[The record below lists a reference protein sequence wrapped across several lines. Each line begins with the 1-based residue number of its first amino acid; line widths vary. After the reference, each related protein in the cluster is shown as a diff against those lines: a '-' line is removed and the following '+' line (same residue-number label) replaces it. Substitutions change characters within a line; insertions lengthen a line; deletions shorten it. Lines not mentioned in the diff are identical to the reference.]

1 MAVMRIAL
9 PLLFAAMAC
18 GAGVPENELAS
29 SGKPDGTELF
39 NTYCATCHGRKGN
52 MGINGA
58 KDLTLSTLS
67 RDEGIAVVTNGR
79 RLMMPYK
86 GTLQP
91 KEIEAV
97 VDHALT
103 LRTQR

>member
-1 MAVMRIAL
+1 MALRRWII
-9 PLLFAAMAC
+9 PFAFVLAAC
-18 GAGVPENELAS
+18 GAADPGDRAATAVND
-29 SGKPDGTELF
+29 DGADLF

-58 KDLTLSTLS
+58 KDLTVSTLG
-67 RDEGIAVVTNGR
+67 REEMIAVVTNGR

-86 GTLQP
+86 STLRP

-97 VDHALT
+97 VDHALS
-103 LRTQR
+103 LRARK

>member
-1 MAVMRIAL
+1 MVVMRRALPVLIAL
-9 PLLFAAMAC
+9 MAC
-18 GAGVPENELAS
+18 GASVPENDMAA

-58 KDLTLSTLS
+58 KDLTVSMLS
-67 RDEGIAVVTNGR
+67 REEAVAVVTNGR

-103 LRTQR
+103 LRAQR